1 MLLHILIFSAT
12 TGPNGTKLRRN
23 VHWMVLSKVYVFFVH
38 QKYSKEARS
47 PKPKV
52 SNRGLS
58 VFDLLKKT
66 TGSLGQRSR
75 SPLL

>member
-23 VHWMVLSKVYVFFVH
+23 VHWMVLSNVYGFFVH
-38 QKYSKEARS
+38 QKNSKEARS

-58 VFDLLKKT
+58 VFNLLLKK
-66 TGSLGQRSR
+66 LQDQ
-75 SPLL
+75 